1 VLYPFTFQPILKE
14 RIWGGRELERLY
26 AKKLPSSKPIGESW
40 EISDRPGDA
49 SVIAN
54 GPLAGKSLRWLM
66 ENHARE
72 LLGDAKPAAEGRFPL
87 LCKILDAREKLS
99 LQVHPKPGSAGV
111 SPASSATRRQ
121 DGSAPGGPSSVAS
134 LRRVD
139 EPKTEMWFI
148 ADAAP
153 GASLY
158 VGLKR
163 GVTRAEFEKKIA
175 DGGVAD
181 CFHRIPVRAGDA
193 MFLPSG
199 RVHAIGAGLVIF
211 EIQQN
216 SDTTYRV
223 FDWNRVGL
231 DGQPRDLH
239 IAQSLAS
246 IDFGDFE
253 PKLVETKFATDGKIR
268 KRLLVNDPLFNV
280 EEWKLDSEASGLLKP
295 KKLQII
301 AVTAG
306 EIEIKSDLER
316 GRPVRAVQNPE
327 LAGEPPALLLSAGQ
341 FCLIPASLQRTE
353 ILAQSDAAL
362 LRVEAK

>member
-1 VLYPFTFQPILKE
+1 MLYPFIFQPILKE
-14 RIWGGRELERLY
+14 RIWGGRELEQLY
-26 AKKLPSSKPIGESW
+26 AKKLPPGKPIGESW

-54 GPLAGKSLRWLM
+54 GTLAGKTLRWLM
-66 ENHARE
+66 ENHAAE
-72 LLGDAKPAAEGRFPL
+72 ILGDAKPAAEGRFPL

-99 LQVHPKPGSAGV
+99 LQVHPKPGSAG
-111 SPASSATRRQ
+111 
-121 DGSAPGGPSSVAS
+121 G
-134 LRRVD
+134 

-153 GASLY
+153 DASLY

-163 GVTRAEFEKKIA
+163 GVTWAEFEKKIA
-175 DGGVAD
+175 DGSVAD

-231 DGQPRDLH
+231 DGKPRELH
-239 IAQSLAS
+239 VAQSLAS
-246 IDFGDFE
+246 IDFKDFE
-253 PKLVETKFATDGKIR
+253 PELVGTKFVADGKIQ
-268 KRLLVNDPLFNV
+268 KRSLVNDPLFNV
-280 EEWKLDSEASGLLKP
+280 EAWKLNSGASGLLKP

-301 AVTAG
+301 AATVG
-306 EIEIKSDLER
+306 ENEIKSSLER
-316 GRPVRAVQNPE
+316 GRLVRAMQSLE
-327 LAGEPPALLLSAGQ
+327 LADEPSALLLSAGQ
-341 FCLIPASLQRTE
+341 FCLIPASLEQTE
-353 ILAQSDAAL
+353 ILAKSDAAL